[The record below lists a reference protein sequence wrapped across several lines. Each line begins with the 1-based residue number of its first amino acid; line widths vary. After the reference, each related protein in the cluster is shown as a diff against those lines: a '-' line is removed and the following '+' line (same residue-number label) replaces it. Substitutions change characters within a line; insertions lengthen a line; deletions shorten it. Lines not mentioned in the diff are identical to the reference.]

1 MRVARSPYEFVHMNA
16 YHTATVAGNEV
27 VVNFDTVNETGDTV
41 FLRGSAVDEYGW
53 WHRELVV
60 DLHRVDG
67 MERFR
72 GRIPEPETAP
82 FSVDM
87 RFEWRR
93 GLIRLVV
100 PDEVAARL
108 KTWTRE
114 HWHEF
119 VGMGDG
125 YSDSAEPG
133 TWEHRALAYLHSIQ
147 SHLRDP
153 YVFIEGESFIPNPE
167 KLHRNYELFVTTS
180 GVRHGRV
187 PTAGFYFSG

>member
-1 MRVARSPYEFVHMNA
+1 MNA
-16 YHTATVAGNEV
+16 YYTTTVAGDEIV
-27 VVNFDTVNETGDTV
+27 ANFDTVNETPRST
-41 FLRGSAVDEYGW
+41 FLRGSAVDQYGW
-53 WHRELVV
+53 WHRELVIE
-60 DLHRVDG
+60 LEHVDG
-67 MERFR
+67 LERFH
-72 GRIPEPETAP
+72 GRIPEPEPAP
-82 FSVDM
+82 FTVNMSFD
-87 RFEWRR
+87 WRR

-125 YSDSAEPG
+125 YSDSPESG

-153 YVFIEGESFIPNPE
+153 YVFIEGESFIPDPQ
-167 KLHRNYELFVTTS
+167 KQHRNYDLFVTTS